1 MRLVWQLSIQIRTRP
16 FNGIFQKYINTC
28 TEWCGS
34 VDHQMF
40 KDKKTE
46 SSSTMSHQMVNL
58 PQFSLY
64 VIFVFKSWLL
74 HWIFECWIPVKKS
87 LSHWRAK
94 GQDWTPETIP
104 TKISLRRIHSARI
117 TFETQWKYSNQRRQY
132 SKNKIPQP
140 FFTDLCFLPYRV
152 DSNTAVVPWLWF
164 AFGTL
169 ELIGIPTPQVS
180 CGKDFPWLNMTE
192 PPCSMRSA
200 V

>member
-1 MRLVWQLSIQIRTRP
+1 
-16 FNGIFQKYINTC
+16 
-28 TEWCGS
+28 
-34 VDHQMF
+34 
-40 KDKKTE
+40 
-46 SSSTMSHQMVNL
+46 MSHQMVNL

-132 SKNKIPQP
+132 SKKKNPA
-140 FFTDLCFLPYRV
+140 TFLYWSLFPALSRRFKHV
-152 DSNTAVVPWLWF
+152 CCSLVVICIWNS
-164 AFGTL
+164 GTNWDPNSTSVMWKGL
-169 ELIGIPTPQVS
+169 SLTEHDWTTMFNEVS
-180 CGKDFPWLNMTE
+180 CLNNDASHQIFPISHPVTQQ
-192 PPCSMRSA
+192 
-200 V
+200 